1 MESSTRWLTHQAS
14 RLTCPEPY
22 FVSEGLYSTLEE
34 LENTRE
40 VTLHVMTIGGFIE
53 DPAKKDDFT
62 AVSSALRQYLPERDT
77 PFILD
82 VDLDFFSTKNPFKT
96 LYSRINLY
104 DKLSPIYAFNRP
116 DSTDP
121 ESVKE
126 ATAARN
132 EQLTELQNLF
142 DYLEEHRSLQGY
154 EGEKSAR
161 YEAVELIYRE
171 LTSAYKQ
178 SEIDWKIIHD
188 AGCTRDD
195 TDLPHH
201 VTTPNDLD
209 RLINGTFRSFLT
221 ALPVP
226 PTIVTIARS
235 SDDDYCPSE
244 NVDQI
249 QIGVLDELRQYLGEV
264 DVQLAYEDEEEVH

>member
-1 MESSTRWLTHQAS
+1 MSGNDDVADPTNVRSENEYREWIIEVKLGENRFTERELHENWSLQAQGGS
-14 RLTCPEPY
+14 
-22 FVSEGLYSTLEE
+22 
-34 LENTRE
+34 
-40 VTLHVMTIGGFIE
+40 TIGP
-53 DPAKKDDFT
+53 DACK
-62 AVSSALRQYLPERDT
+62 SNER
-77 PFILD
+77 
-82 VDLDFFSTKNPFKT
+82 
-96 LYSRINLY
+96 
-104 DKLSPIYAFNRP
+104 
-116 DSTDP
+116 
-121 ESVKE
+121 
-126 ATAARN
+126 
-132 EQLTELQNLF
+132 
-142 DYLEEHRSLQGY
+142 G
-154 EGEKSAR
+154 

-201 VTTPNDLD
+201 VTAPNDLD
-209 RLINGTFRSFLT
+209 RLISGTFRSFLT

-235 SDDDYCPSE
+235 SNDDYCPPE